1 VGSAWGPRGKV
12 EEMRKPLKNNR
23 SDIFLCIY
31 KDKFLKR
38 DLLDSESSP
47 TFDGYDSDDLP

>member
-1 VGSAWGPRGKV
+1 MGARREGRGN
-12 EEMRKPLKNNR
+12 EEASQNNR

-31 KDKFLKR
+31 KDEFLKR